1 MRFALLALA
10 TFLVSHATGLAQP
23 RPATGAASPAPSQR
37 VALVTGSTDGLG
49 REVARRLAAEGAHV
63 IVHGR
68 NAERGKALVDEIT
81 AAGKGSARF
90 YQADFAS
97 LDEVRRLAADIARD
111 YPRLDLLVNNAG
123 VIARQERQVSKDG
136 HELHFAV
143 NYLSGYLL
151 TYRLLPL
158 IEKGRSPRIVN
169 VSSLSA
175 APIDF
180 DDVMI
185 EKGYSSNRGY
195 GQSKLSQVMF
205 TIDLAKELAPKGI
218 VVQALHPATYMN
230 TTMVLSAGVT
240 PRSTVEEGTAAVMQ
254 AISTD
259 APSGTFFNGLK
270 VGNPHAQSADAEARR
285 QLRDI
290 SRKLTGV
297 SVGFAPRSSLP
308 VARFTR
314 SDPPLT
320 VSWRCS

>member
-1 MRFALLALA
+1 MRIALLALA
-10 TFLVSHATGLAQP
+10 TFLVGQATGLAQS
-23 RPATGAASPAPSQR
+23 RPPTAATPPPASQR

-49 REVARRLAAEGAHV
+49 REVARRLAAEGSHV

-81 AAGKGSARF
+81 TAGKGSARF
-90 YQADFAS
+90 YQADLAS
-97 LDEVRRLAADIARD
+97 LDEVRRLADEITRD

-123 VIARQERQVSKDG
+123 IVSRQDRQVSKDG

-143 NYLSGYLL
+143 NYLSGFLL

-158 IEKGRSPRIVN
+158 LEKGRSPRIVN

-175 APIDF
+175 SPIDF
-180 DDVMI
+180 ADVMI

-230 TTMVLSAGVT
+230 TSMILSAGLT
-240 PRSTVEEGTAAVMQ
+240 PRSTVEEGTAAVMN

-270 VGNPHAQSADAEARR
+270 VGTPHAQSADADARR
-285 QLRDI
+285 QLRDV
-290 SRKLTGV
+290 SKTLTGV
-297 SVGFAPRSSLP
+297 K
-308 VARFTR
+308 
-314 SDPPLT
+314 
-320 VSWRCS
+320 